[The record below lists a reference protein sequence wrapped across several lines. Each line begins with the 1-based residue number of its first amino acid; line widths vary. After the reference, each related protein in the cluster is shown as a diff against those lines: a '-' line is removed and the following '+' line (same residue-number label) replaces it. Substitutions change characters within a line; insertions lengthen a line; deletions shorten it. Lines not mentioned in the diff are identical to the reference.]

1 MLRLSSLLIVA
12 AMLCASASLAPAG
25 AAQARPEKCIAVFE
39 FELLDMSLEGEIRG
53 TSGAERKRLLLLTDQ
68 LRTWLITANHQ
79 VCDMSPVAV
88 EARAANLTA
97 CGCIQRLA
105 RSVSGKLAIIG
116 AVHKVS
122 NLILNI
128 RVDVFD
134 VATGKRV
141 IQLNADIRSNSDR
154 SWTRGL
160 DWLIEHRLSGALGSL
175 EGDYL

>member
-12 AMLCASASLAPAG
+12 AMLCAWASLAPAG

-53 TSGAERKRLLLLTDQ
+53 TNGAELQRLGHLTDQ
-68 LRTWLITANHQ
+68 LRTWLAGDNHR
-79 VCDMSPVAV
+79 VCDMNPIAV

-105 RSVSGKLAIIG
+105 RSVNGKLAFIG

-134 VATGKRV
+134 VDSGKRV

-154 SWTRGL
+154 SWMRGL
-160 DWLIEHRLSGALGSL
+160 AWLIEHRLSGALGSL
-175 EGDYL
+175 ESDDL